1 MLSVVV
7 CLYLMDETFCLLVSC
22 LACLVMNA
30 VRMSKFL
37 SEQIFFGSLQD
48 KVAKM
53 RVVARIRLRDADLK
67 RLQVVD
73 MEKFNWLTGE
83 LQIGIMPPKQRKLYR
98 REVRMKA
105 AQEAKEALIRQK
117 TEELRRRL
125 DDERWKFDEYRAA
138 ELADIERSLNE
149 LGIEMTSLEQTL
161 TELGASE
168 QVPRPVP
175 WVSLEEQLRQR
186 KIAQLMELKKKT
198 DAEILRTYGF
208 IVPKS
213 LLT

>member
-1 MLSVVV
+1 
-7 CLYLMDETFCLLVSC
+7 MDETFCLLVSC

-30 VRMSKFL
+30 VKMSKFL

-125 DDERWKFDEYRAA
+125 DDERRKFDEYRAA

>member
-1 MLSVVV
+1 MQLKCRNFSRNR
-7 CLYLMDETFCLLVSC
+7 F
-22 LACLVMNA
+22 
-30 VRMSKFL
+30 
-37 SEQIFFGSLQD
+37 FFGSLQD

-125 DDERWKFDEYRAA
+125 DDERRKFDEYRAA

>member
-1 MLSVVV
+1 LFACQLLSVPG
-7 CLYLMDETFCLLVSC
+7 DE
-22 LACLVMNA
+22 
-30 VRMSKFL
+30 MSKFL

-125 DDERWKFDEYRAA
+125 DDERRKFDEYRAA

>member
-1 MLSVVV
+1 
-7 CLYLMDETFCLLVSC
+7 MDETFCLLVSC